1 MYFFL
6 IILNYYSNT
15 HRTYSILINN
25 FRYKYITMD
34 SWIVVNYLEDESVEA
49 VPNFWY
55 HQNKCI
61 WPNKKNILKHCI
73 VKRIPITEFD
83 HTYLKAR
90 ILCSAGNL
98 NCFINYYC

>member
-1 MYFFL
+1 
-6 IILNYYSNT
+6 
-15 HRTYSILINN
+15 
-25 FRYKYITMD
+25 MD

-73 VKRIPITEFD
+73 VKRIPTELSHIF
-83 HTYLKAR
+83 K
-90 ILCSAGNL
+90 S
-98 NCFINYYC
+98 